1 MSRHSQ
7 SYRNT
12 LHLWKSMLFGC
23 AARKSMSWCER
34 ACAHHSYHRNKRKIH
49 EIRHLKAK
57 ILTSMCS
64 FSVQGKHLRNPT
76 TASSLGPMEFSAKTF
91 TVLRD
96 DVKSMGIIFWRTSE
110 HTSRIIAKCEY
121 SYQDED
127 WCTVMVMPP
136 ILRKEL
142 PVVA

>member
-1 MSRHSQ
+1 MKELVFLVAPQEKH
-7 SYRNT
+7 
-12 LHLWKSMLFGC
+12 
-23 AARKSMSWCER
+23 MSWCER

-96 DVKSMGIIFWRTSE
+96 DVKSTGIIFWRTSE

-127 WCTVMVMPP
+127 CCTLMVMPP

-142 PVVA
+142 LVVA